1 MLSFTFCGL
10 SEKDISFEFK
20 FGRALRGDKSLLFLQ
35 AEKIHGVFTLRGI
48 GVLSSYGMFLVQH
61 FWVGVLGESIVSFP
75 DGVISPRE
83 FSKIGGI

>member
-1 MLSFTFCGL
+1 MLSFSFCGL

-35 AEKIHGVFTLRGI
+35 AERRHGVFTLKGI
-48 GVLSSYGMFLVQH
+48 GVVSSYGQH
-61 FWVGVLGESIVSFP
+61 FWVGVLGESIVSFT